1 MERNFGDIEM
11 NEIEKIDYIYG
22 AIKGTLWAIENDVN
36 EMPVAELENSI
47 ELLKDLREPLFQEL
61 KRDIEGWDSMAEAVK
76 KRN

>member
-22 AIKGTLWAIENDVN
+22 AIKGTLWAIENDIGN
-36 EMPVAELENSI
+36 MPQRELENCL

-61 KRDIEGWDSMAEAVK
+61 KKDIEGWDSMARALK
-76 KRN
+76 K

>member
-1 MERNFGDIEM
+1 M

-36 EMPVAELENSI
+36 EMPVTELENSI
-47 ELLKDLREPLFQEL
+47 ELLKDLRDTLFQEL

>member
-1 MERNFGDIEM
+1 M

-36 EMPVAELENSI
+36 EMPIAELENSI

>member
-1 MERNFGDIEM
+1 M

-22 AIKGTLWAIENDVN
+22 AIKGTLWAIENDIGN
-36 EMPVAELENSI
+36 MPQWELENCL

>member
-1 MERNFGDIEM
+1 M

-36 EMPVAELENSI
+36 EMPIEELEHSM

-61 KRDIEGWDSMAEAVK
+61 KKDIEGWAKMKEDI
-76 KRN
+76 RR